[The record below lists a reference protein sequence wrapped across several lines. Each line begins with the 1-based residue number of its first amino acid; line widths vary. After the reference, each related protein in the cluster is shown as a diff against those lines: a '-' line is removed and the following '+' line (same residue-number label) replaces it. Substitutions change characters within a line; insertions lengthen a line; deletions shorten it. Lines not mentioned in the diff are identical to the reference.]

1 MEKCKLCNT
10 RDADKKGSHIVPHLL
25 LKRIE
30 NIEGKTGRDYE
41 LGFTIEK
48 HNVSSHFGRSVQP
61 ERLEKTYGE
70 VTDDDVA
77 KNKHP
82 LIVDNFF
89 CSFCEDRLA
98 IIENEYSK
106 TINKIGEDEYE
117 SGVKTSI
124 GILFWGSILWRMS
137 INGKSGVKLSHEQN
151 EKLRN
156 ILDAFLPNKIENLD
170 DNLLLKSD
178 FIKQTSY
185 KLLRFNDRKDDDA
198 TWLVFHPRFFKTSCL
213 FIDEYILA
221 FSLNDDYDE
230 LSKLD
235 CFEANELIIQAPKNK
250 IGGDEVIKSFD
261 RSDFTR
267 IRKIIVNKVKDTYL
281 GGVNEFLDKLHV
293 EIGGQG
299 SKMPDE
305 IKYEI
310 ISELA
315 SEEKKLGRKYTQKEL
330 AESTFKILK
339 KYAP

>member
-1 MEKCKLCNT
+1 MEKCKLCKK

-30 NIEGKTGRDYE
+30 NIDGKTDRDYE

-48 HNVSSHFGRSVQP
+48 HNVSSHFGRSLQP

-70 VTDDDVA
+70 VTDDDIA

-82 LIVDNFF
+82 LIVDYFF

-98 IIENEYSK
+98 IIESEYSK
-106 TINKIGEDEYE
+106 TINNIGEGEYK
-117 SGVKTSI
+117 SGVKTLI
-124 GILFWGSILWRMS
+124 GILFWGSILWRIS

-151 EKLRN
+151 ETLRS
-156 ILDAFLPNKIENLD
+156 ILDTFLPDKIENLD
-170 DNLLLKSD
+170 ENLLLESD
-178 FIKQTSY
+178 FVKQTSY
-185 KLLRFNDRKDDDA
+185 KLLRFNNRKNDDA
-198 TWLVFHPRFFKTSCL
+198 TWLVFHPSFFKILCL

-230 LSKLD
+230 LNKLD
-235 CFEANELIIQAPKNK
+235 CFDANDLIIQASKNK
-250 IGGDEVIKSFD
+250 IGGDEVIKTFD

-267 IRKIIVNKVKDTYL
+267 IGKVIVNKAKDTYL
-281 GGVNEFLDKLHV
+281 EGVNEFLDKLHV

-299 SKMPDE
+299 SKMPDK
-305 IKYEI
+305 IKHEI
-310 ISELA
+310 INELA
-315 SEEKKLGRKYTQKEL
+315 FEEKKLGRKYTQKEL
-330 AESTFKILK
+330 AEVTFKILK